1 MLKRRK
7 TLRRGEPSKR
17 EKEAIRRIVFER
29 DNYRC
34 CECEARVI
42 WESGYWESGHLA
54 HIKSRGAGGKWILDN
69 LRTLCMRCHMA
80 EHNGGYRVVPR
91 RPETPYRGV

>member
-7 TLRRGEPSKR
+7 TLRRGEPGSA
-17 EKEAIRRIVFER
+17 EKEAVRRLVFGR
-29 DNYRC
+29 DGFRC
-34 CECEARVI
+34 VECRAPVR

-54 HIKSRGAGGKWILDN
+54 HIKSRGAGGSWEPDN

-80 EHNGGYRVVPR
+80 EHNGGFRVVPR
-91 RPETPYRGV
+91 REDV